1 MGNTKNI
8 LYRFKKM
15 SVPLCALLVSLYF
28 AAHAFKSVSNQ
39 KILTSEISDLTQE
52 QKNINSIRNGLE
64 LHVNLLASDHVDPDY
79 LDQLVRK
86 DLGFSHPDDIII
98 PNNK

>member
-1 MGNTKNI
+1 
-8 LYRFKKM
+8 M

-28 AAHAFKSVSNQ
+28 SAHAFKSVSNQ
-39 KILTSEISDLTQE
+39 KISTSEISDLTQE